1 MPVIFISR
9 RTISGVRLLVDCFYN
24 KTGIRCISREDLKE
38 DINKHGDIAVRIL
51 DKLAKAPAERECNG

>member
-9 RTISGVRLLVDCFYN
+9 GTMSGVRLLVDCFYN

-38 DINKHGDIAVRIL
+38 DVNKHGDIAVRVL
-51 DKLAKAPAERECNG
+51 DKLAKAPAEKEHNG